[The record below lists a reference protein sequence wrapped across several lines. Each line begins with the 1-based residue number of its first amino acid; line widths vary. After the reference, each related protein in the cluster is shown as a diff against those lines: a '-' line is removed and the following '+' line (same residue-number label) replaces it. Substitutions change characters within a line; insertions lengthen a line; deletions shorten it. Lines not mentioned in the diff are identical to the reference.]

1 MNKDYTLPHET
12 NDVEQPYN
20 RQLLIFFCLFCFVS
34 VENFSLMKTST
45 WPAKSC
51 KYFDLCSAL
60 MDMNSQSSLTCHVW
74 WYTGHPFIKVIS
86 DNLWD
91 SHLLPSGW
99 QRILTTWL
107 YDWGLSL
114 LSFEYPAFRIRGER
128 SYILRLR
135 CGDNFHKNIAS

>member
-60 MDMNSQSSLTCHVW
+60 MDIEQSEFVNVPRLMIHGASVYKDHLWQPVRLT
-74 WYTGHPFIKVIS
+74 PIAQRLAADS
-86 DNLWD
+86 D
-91 SHLLPSGW
+91 
-99 QRILTTWL
+99 
-107 YDWGLSL
+107 YLS
-114 LSFEYPAFRIRGER
+114 
-128 SYILRLR
+128 LRLR
-135 CGDNFHKNIAS
+135 FVAAKFRIPNLPHSGRTLLLTAPPLPNNFH